1 MKTSHFLRLMTVSAF
16 SMLLWACDTMFFDNA
31 PAPLED
37 ISKSGITNQ
46 IEGVYQISL
55 SEKDS
60 SNEIFTNN
68 DFLQYREPTL
78 GKQEYDTFEYFTKA
92 LSANEFIACEKK
104 DDYYHFKNFN
114 AINENI
120 YKQFFNTPERTIEIP
135 GEQTPLHIKSSISN
149 DSIFIAIRMKK
160 GNKKEDNTDTSFK
173 IKIQKTGKLICI
185 NSKNNILA
193 VDSISI
199 KQEKD
204 AKIYFAKTRDNLYL
218 IKKDSAHFEIN
229 RTVINETGF
238 DVYRFQ
244 NNDSLSKTNKLP
256 VKDSSEV
263 VIYSEELL
271 SKLKGSP
278 FEILHLKAAKIKN
291 FPAGTNNTQS
301 SGNTIFWIIGIAIV
315 FAMVLF
321 IKLNG
326 KRKDQL
332 V

>member
-1 MKTSHFLRLMTVSAF
+1 MSKFRQPFLLAIFYQAILFQFKLFYIFEIKKPTMKTSHFLRLMTVSAF

-68 DFLQYREPTL
+68 DFL
-78 GKQEYDTFEYFTKA
+78 
-92 LSANEFIACEKK
+92 
-104 DDYYHFKNFN
+104 
-114 AINENI
+114 INENI
-120 YKQFFNTPERTIEIP
+120 YKQFFKTPERTIEIP

-149 DSIFIAIRMKK
+149 DSIFIAIKMKK

-229 RTVINETGF
+229 RTVINENGF
-238 DVYRFQ
+238 EVYRFQ
-244 NNDSLSKTNKLP
+244 NNDSLRKTNELP

-291 FPAGTNNTQS
+291 FPTGTNNTQS

-315 FAMVLF
+315 FAIVLF